1 MDHVCVVFPILPG
14 KTKDART
21 FQRELDTTR
30 KAEYTV
36 SEGRLG
42 IPREY
47 WYIAELPTGD
57 LLIGV
62 FDAPD
67 AKAAL
72 GAFIQSQDTFDL
84 WFKDQVKN
92 ATGVDLNN
100 LPPDTK
106 FPELVST
113 FEA

>member
-1 MDHVCVVFPILPG
+1 MDHVCLVLPILPG
-14 KTKDART
+14 KTEDARA
-21 FQRELDTTR
+21 FQRDLDTTR
-30 KAEYTV
+30 KAEYAV

-47 WYIAELPTGD
+47 WYIAEFPSGD

-67 AKAAL
+67 ANTTI
-72 GAFIQSQDTFDL
+72 GAFVQSQDEFDL
-84 WFKDQVKN
+84 WFKKRLLDV
-92 ATGVDLNN
+92 TGLDMNN
-100 LPPDTK
+100 PPADMK
-106 FPELVST
+106 LPELVST

>member
-1 MDHVCVVFPILPG
+1 MDHVCLVFPILPG
-14 KTKDART
+14 KTAQART
-21 FQRELDTTR
+21 FQKDLDTTR
-30 KAEYTV
+30 KAEYAV

-47 WYIAELPTGD
+47 WYIAELPAGD

-67 AKAAL
+67 ANATIGSFVK
-72 GAFIQSQDTFDL
+72 SQDDFDL
-84 WFKDQVKN
+84 WFKGQVKN

-100 LPPDTK
+100 PPADMK
-106 FPELVST
+106 LPELVST

>member
-1 MDHVCVVFPILPG
+1 MDHVCLVFPILPG
-14 KTKDART
+14 KTADARA
-21 FQRELDTTR
+21 FQHDLDTTR
-30 KAEYTV
+30 KAEYMV

-67 AKAAL
+67 ASATI
-72 GAFIQSQDTFDL
+72 GQFVQSRDTFDL
-84 WFKDQVKN
+84 WFKQRVADV
-92 ATGVDLNN
+92 TGVDLNN
-100 LPPDTK
+100 PPADMK
-106 FPELVST
+106 LPELVST

>member
-1 MDHVCVVFPILPG
+1 MDHVCLVFPILPG
-14 KTKDART
+14 KTAQART
-21 FQRELDTTR
+21 FQKDLDTTR
-30 KAEYTV
+30 KAEYAV

-47 WYIAELPTGD
+47 WYIAELPAGD

-62 FDAPD
+62 FYAPD
-67 AKAAL
+67 ANATIGSFVK
-72 GAFIQSQDTFDL
+72 SQDAFDL
-84 WFKDQVKN
+84 WFKGQVKN

-100 LPPDTK
+100 PPADMK
-106 FPELVST
+106 LPELVST

>member
-1 MDHVCVVFPILPG
+1 MDHVCLVFPILPG
-14 KTKDART
+14 KTANART
-21 FQRELDTTR
+21 FQKDLDTTR

-67 AKAAL
+67 A
-72 GAFIQSQDTFDL
+72 GATIGQFVQSQDSFDL
-84 WFKDQVKN
+84 WFKDQVRL

-100 LPPDTK
+100 PPADMK
-106 FPELVST
+106 LPELVST